1 MCVAVSAT
9 IAAVAKKILVCLL
22 GDKKGR
28 KALGYA
34 IGITLF
40 ILLLPVIA
48 TYGLFGWMAKGETEL
63 LSPEMV
69 YDNIPIEYREQIEL
83 YADELK
89 KIEAVFSEKE
99 MRKKQTSAAKMIY
112 VSCLVGKETEE
123 RFYERLAECFT
134 EEDVLTSISSAFGV
148 SFSEEDRKQFEKLY
162 GDTT

>member
-9 IAAVAKKILVCLL
+9 IAAVAKKLLVYLL

-40 ILLLPVIA
+40 ILLLPVIG

-83 YADELK
+83 YANELK
-89 KIEAVFSEKE
+89 KIEMVFSEKGLTE
-99 MRKKQTSAAKMIY
+99 KQTSTTKMIY
-112 VSCLVGKETEE
+112 VSCLLGKETEE
-123 RFYERLAECFT
+123 QFYESLAECFT

-162 GDTT
+162 GGTT

>member
-9 IAAVAKKILVCLL
+9 IAAVAKKILVYLL
-22 GDKKGR
+22 GDEKGR
-28 KALGYA
+28 KTLSYS

-48 TYGLFGWMAKGETEL
+48 TYALFGWMAKGETEL

-89 KIEAVFSEKE
+89 IIETVFSEKRLTE
-99 MRKKQTSAAKMIY
+99 KQTSTAKMIY

-123 RFYERLAECFT
+123 RFYERLAECFI
-134 EEDVLTSISSAFGV
+134 EEDVLTSVSSAFGV
-148 SFSEEDRKQFEKLY
+148 SFSEDDIEQFEKLY
-162 GDTT
+162 GGTT